1 MLSIACFLDLSPTL
15 PEPSSP
21 LLALRGRL
29 SAPLPVYLGR
39 SAAFDEGSGVDCGW
53 GPVYQPPSTAFTG
66 YPWGMAGTAAL
77 SVTIHV
83 LDVVVI
89 AVLLLL
95 YLLVKVWRR
104 V

>member
-1 MLSIACFLDLSPTL
+1 
-15 PEPSSP
+15 
-21 LLALRGRL
+21 
-29 SAPLPVYLGR
+29 
-39 SAAFDEGSGVDCGW
+39 
-53 GPVYQPPSTAFTG
+53 
-66 YPWGMAGTAAL
+66 MAGTAAL